1 MKDRRYAKKIEEVT
15 GTVLDCYFKHEV
27 MPILKRYNWIIV
39 WNMGAVTIFNSK
51 GEDMDHTNTVKKLY
65 KKFEKEFEYINT
77 YQDCDPFWFL
87 MCNSKTNWSN
97 CGYGKYE
104 LSCYDPLK

>member
-1 MKDRRYAKKIEEVT
+1 MVNRNYANKIEEIT
-15 GTVLDCYFKHEV
+15 GKVLDSYFKNEV
-27 MPILKRYNWIIV
+27 TPVLKRYNWVIV

-65 KKFEKEFEYINT
+65 KNFEDEFYYINT
-77 YQDCDPFWFL
+77 YTGCDPLWFL
-87 MCNSKTNWSN
+87 MSNSKTDWSN

-104 LSCYDPLK
+104 LSCYNPSK